1 MKRALLTLS
10 IVAVASSAAVA
21 GVSKDDLKKLIAAGV
36 SDDVITAFIKANGGV
51 DPLSADDVVE
61 LKKAGASDKLLQA
74 VLAPKA
80 DPAPATQPYAPSQ
93 PRPSAPSYAQ
103 PVQRDTVYV
112 DRPIYVERP
121 STSYYVYDYPTTT
134 YSYPTYAVY
143 PSTTTYCWRHR
154 AHHHCT
160 THTSYPSYSYAY
172 YPRSSYYSGCA
183 PTYGV
188 YYGHHHGRRSSW
200 SIGIGW

>member
-10 IVAVASSAAVA
+10 IAAVAASSAFA
-21 GVSKDDLKKLIAAGV
+21 GVTKEDLKKLISAGV

-80 DPAPATQPYAPSQ
+80 EPAPAIPSQ
-93 PRPSAPSYAQ
+93 PQPSTYAQ
-103 PVQRDTVYV
+103 PVQRETVYV

-121 STSYYVYDYPTTT
+121 SSTYYVYDYPTTT
-134 YSYPTYAVY
+134 YSHPTYAVY
-143 PSTTTYCWRHR
+143 PSSTTYCWRHR

-160 THTSYPSYSYAY
+160 TYTSYPSYSYAY
-172 YPRSSYYSGCA
+172 YPRTSYYSSCG
-183 PTYGV
+183 PSYGV
-188 YYGHHHGRRSSW
+188 YYSHGSHRSHRSSW